1 MKAKRSGR
9 PCQETAAQVVAT
21 TDADPTAQP
30 LRVRRAAAFRCAP
43 LACGR
48 RDPLDKLRD
57 PAASTFGLT
66 VAELRAEANR
76 LAGLGWPVAEITAR
90 LAIAPRAVAA

>member
-1 MKAKRSGR
+1 MN
-9 PCQETAAQVVAT
+9 
-21 TDADPTAQP
+21 TDQSQGNP
-30 LRVRRAAAFRCAP
+30 LRVRRRASFRCAP

-57 PAASTFGLT
+57 PAPSTFGLG

-76 LAGLGWPVAEITAR
+76 LSGLGWETVEITSR
-90 LAIAPRAVAA
+90 LAIAPRALVV